1 MTMGMDAIPLTWQWA
16 WMQCLWRDSGH
27 GCNASGMTMGMDAMP
42 LTWHRGWDR
51 KKGLSQSHDWTSV
64 LKKNRFS
71 LIAVCT
77 QWCYFMHICQSCI
90 LSFWGVQV
98 RNHMF
103 ASTAMPG
110 SPTRLT
116 WWFTLVDTQV
126 TVHTSVVCVK
136 PAMPGKT
143 FWSSISANIQVSSTV
158 LCCRTNSLAV
168 TVTHKTWFWVAVNQT
183 SVFAISYFE
192 LDYVRTYWGRW
203 VSFSFELEIKS
214 LSLKLVKV
222 AYSYRQSSLGVA

>member
-1 MTMGMDAIPLTWQWA
+1 
-16 WMQCLWRDSGH
+16 MQYLWHDSGH
-27 GCNASGMTMGMDAMP
+27 GCNASGMTVGMDAMP

-51 KKGLSQSHDWTSV
+51 RKGLSQSHDWTSV
-64 LKKNRFS
+64 LKKIGSVWLQFVHNDVIS
-71 LIAVCT
+71 CI
-77 QWCYFMHICQSCI
+77 YICQSCI

-98 RNHMF
+98 RNHTF

-136 PAMPGKT
+136 PATPGKT
-143 FWSSISANIQVSSTV
+143 FWSFISANTQVSSTV

-168 TVTHKTWFWVAVNQT
+168 TVTHKTWFG
-183 SVFAISYFE
+183 
-192 LDYVRTYWGRW
+192 L
-203 VSFSFELEIKS
+203 L
-214 LSLKLVKV
+214 
-222 AYSYRQSSLGVA
+222 